1 MGSELSLRPAQ
12 PADETFLRR
21 VYASTRAD
29 ELAMVPWTPEEKAA
43 FLDMQFTAQKT
54 DYRAR
59 FPRSEHSIVLVDE
72 VEVGRVWIDRGEDE
86 IRLIDIALL
95 PERRNGGTGT
105 TLLRGLQA
113 EASAADRPLRHSVYK
128 QNTGALRFYQRLGFQ
143 VVEDFETYVLMEWIP
158 DRVPESS
165 AIREQQPG
173 KAGS

>member
-1 MGSELSLRPAQ
+1 MLRPVESS
-12 PADETFLRR
+12 DEPLLRR
-21 VYASTRAD
+21 IFASTREA
-29 ELAMVPWTPEEKAA
+29 EMQIVPWGEEEKEA

-54 DYRAR
+54 DYAVR
-59 FPRSEHSIVLVDE
+59 FPRSEHSIILVDE

-105 TLLRGLQA
+105 TLLRRLQA

-128 QNTGALRFYQRLGFQ
+128 QNTGALRFYERLGFQ

-158 DRVPESS
+158 GSHAGPSPTTEHH
-165 AIREQQPG
+165 PG
-173 KAGS
+173 KAD